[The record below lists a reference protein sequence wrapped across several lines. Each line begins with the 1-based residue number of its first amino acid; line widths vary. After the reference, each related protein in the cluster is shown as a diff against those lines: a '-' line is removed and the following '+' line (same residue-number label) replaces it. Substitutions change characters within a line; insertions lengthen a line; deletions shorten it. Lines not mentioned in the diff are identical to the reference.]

1 MMARESGSNLGRL
14 SPMILT
20 ASFAILIGA
29 LLVGLTDISTGTVLV
44 IVVVLLLMGL
54 VGVWMLD
61 RRRPVA

>member
-1 MMARESGSNLGRL
+1 MARQNSWNIARL

-29 LLVGLTDISTGTVLV
+29 ILVGLTDISTGTVLV
-44 IVVVLLLMGL
+44 IVVVLLLVGL

-61 RRRPVA
+61 RRRQVA